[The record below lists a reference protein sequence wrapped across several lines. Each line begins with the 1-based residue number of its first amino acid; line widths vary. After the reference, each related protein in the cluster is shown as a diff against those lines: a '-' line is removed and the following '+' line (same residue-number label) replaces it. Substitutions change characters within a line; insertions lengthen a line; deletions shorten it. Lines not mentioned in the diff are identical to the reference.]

1 MYRAARFATVMAYL
15 YSILFG
21 VIAFTYDLET
31 GYVTKK
37 TPLTTYCLLI
47 NFLTVSCVI
56 YFGRNMELK
65 MESSD
70 KPDLHNKILVAL
82 TFIRILGVSL
92 TLVNNWWRR
101 DEFIHNL
108 NTFKAFR
115 ERFLRKHSTNKRY
128 EEYFNQQI
136 VLKFG
141 IGALCEVIMFYGSVR
156 IMRQIFSDFCRH
168 TVFGLMSTVLN
179 LMACHYF
186 FIALSVRILFCIIAD
201 ELRRLLTTMENLF
214 ADFHTKCIG
223 PGLLSVKSCQLA
235 DEFDDLSGM
244 HTELQVLSEKIN
256 SMFYVQGCCV
266 FLILYLNNICVLYI
280 YYMLAKQVELG
291 PQFSH
296 AILYF
301 LPLALL
307 LYYADGYMLIDLVL
321 RYMDAIE
328 MPAQLLKDC
337 AAWLPILDRR
347 LEESVKLFSL
357 KMAAFPVSR
366 SLLYLFDVTRPMV
379 FATIT
384 STITNAIV
392 LVQYDYQYNET

>member
-115 ERFLRKHSTNKRY
+115 ERFLRKHSTNKRQLG
-128 EEYFNQQI
+128 FKI
-136 VLKFG
+136 V
-141 IGALCEVIMFYGSVR
+141 
-156 IMRQIFSDFCRH
+156 FCVGKNDEGFLPSH
-168 TVFGLMSTVLN
+168 GLWSNVDGVE
-179 LMACHYF
+179 F
-186 FIALSVRILFCIIAD
+186 DAD